1 MAHPY
6 EHEVWPVGSVIRKIE
21 TGEFAIIKQHIRH
34 LDGSF
39 QYYLVEIEGRG
50 GPYCA
55 IHDRW
60 ELEALP
66 KSE

>member
-1 MAHPY
+1 MAHPR
-6 EHEVWPVGSVIRKIE
+6 EDEVWPVGTVIRKIE
-21 TGEFAIIKQHIRH
+21 TGEFALIRQIVRH

-39 QYYLVEIEGRG
+39 QYYLVEKEGKEG
-50 GPYCA
+50 QYCA

-66 KSE
+66 NQ